1 MFHIFYQIIWNL
13 LIYKN
18 LINTIKMYKSW
29 NIRFNILILYW
40 VQNLID
46 KFIYFIQD
54 FYKKKY

>member
-1 MFHIFYQIIWNL
+1 
-13 LIYKN
+13 
-18 LINTIKMYKSW
+18 MYKSW

>member
-13 LIYKN
+13 LINKN

-46 KFIYFIQD
+46 KFIYFIQY